1 MTHLSLTG
9 VQAFLRDDLDTFSR
23 PAPPGKQSPLKSL
36 EEWAFADNSTP
47 EFTEHQRSVFCVFSG
62 QGVVSLRRHLTRAT
76 EEGRRQARSIPAPE
90 VYSGV
95 LIPDPVGS
103 GLDGDPDALDEEDIP
118 EDGSEMVIDTQPL
131 PHNPFN
137 SGLGH
142 LGQVVP
148 VLPPLA
154 TSPFPYAYVASH
166 PPDAQTIP
174 PHSTPTALNSLP
186 LPHHHGLL
194 AGQIGVVAHGNI
206 SPWGAGNSTAN
217 GAGPSSAAAAA
228 AADANSHNDVLPI
241 QHAMI
246 DISSSPD
253 ANGNFPPE
261 HQTAPPGGGGAA

>member
-23 PAPPGKQSPLKSL
+23 PAPPGKESPLKSL

-76 EEGRRQARSIPAPE
+76 EEGRRQARNIPAPE
-90 VYSGV
+90 VYSEV

-103 GLDGDPDALDEEDIP
+103 GLDGDPDALEEEDIP
-118 EDGSEMVIDTQPL
+118 DGSEMVIDTQPL
-131 PHNPFN
+131 LHNPFN

-186 LPHHHGLL
+186 LPLHHGLL
-194 AGQIGVVAHGNI
+194 AGQIGVVAHGNV

-261 HQTAPPGGGGAA
+261 HQTAPPGGGGVA